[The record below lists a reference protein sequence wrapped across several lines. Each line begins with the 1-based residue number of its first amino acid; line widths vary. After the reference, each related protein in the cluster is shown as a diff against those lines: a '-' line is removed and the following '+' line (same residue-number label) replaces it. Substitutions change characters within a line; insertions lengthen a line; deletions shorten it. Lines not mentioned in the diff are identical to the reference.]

1 MKLIVIF
8 DDTVRKS
15 EVIEDVI
22 GEKGFSEVVVK
33 RQRLGE
39 RFRQQLLAY
48 FPEMEWQVVRSVFA
62 FNALLEQFEEQT
74 AEPIHILHMFANYII
89 SDAEWAKLSFQKLP
103 FIAENYRMTVR
114 DETDGLMFADTKS
127 YRTFLERVCKEGSSA
142 TAGRTVSNS
151 FPADGLVNIGDVFNF
166 IRCITGNFDARYFN
180 SLEEKEYTLTKRST
194 NKKKIKAEYSFY
206 HLLPD
211 DMKRWFV
218 LPFHY
223 QEDEKSA
230 SYTMERLY
238 MTDLAIKWV
247 HGSIGEEEFRRLL
260 DMYFNFFKERHAKAV
275 SQEEYQK
282 TADSLYIEKVESR
295 IEDLKKL
302 ESYGH
307 IAALLQAGTGES
319 IDDIKAR
326 YFALKQQVESRVRM
340 EPVSVIGHGDPC
352 FANAM
357 YNKATRML
365 KFIDPKGALTEEELW
380 TNPYYDLA
388 KLSHSICGNYDF
400 FNNALYEISINREF
414 QAELKLGFDN
424 AQYKKWFREKAEA
437 SGYHYLLIRLYEAS
451 LFLSMLP
458 LHIDNPHKVFG
469 FILNARNI
477 LEEIRNELQ

>member
-62 FNALLEQFEEQT
+62 FNALLEQFGDQT
-74 AEPIHILHMFANYII
+74 AEPVHILHMFANYII

-103 FIAENYRMTVR
+103 YIAENYRMTVR
-114 DETDGLMFADTKS
+114 DETAGLMFADTKS

-142 TAGRTVSNS
+142 IAARTVSNS

-194 NKKKIKAEYSFY
+194 NKKKIKAEYTFY

-218 LPFHY
+218 LPFNY

-260 DMYFNFFKERHAKAV
+260 DMYFNFFRERHAKPV
-275 SQEEYQK
+275 SEEEYRQ
-282 TADSLYIEKVESR
+282 TSDALYIGKVESR
-295 IEDLKKL
+295 IEELKQL
-302 ESYGH
+302 ESYGR
-307 IAALLQAGTGES
+307 IAALLQSGTGET
-319 IDDIKAR
+319 IDDIKLR
-326 YFALKQQVESRVRM
+326 YFSLKERLEASVNFSK
-340 EPVSVIGHGDPC
+340 VSVIGHGDPC

-388 KLSHSICGNYDF
+388 KLSHSVCGSYDF
-400 FNNALYEISINREF
+400 FNNGLYEIGINTAFR
-414 QAELKLGFDN
+414 AELKIGFDN
-424 AQYKKWFREKAEA
+424 TLYKKIFREKAEA
-437 SGYHYLLIRLYEAS
+437 AGYNYLLIRLYEAS

-477 LEEIRNELQ
+477 LEEIQHELQ

>member
-1 MKLIVIF
+1 
-8 DDTVRKS
+8 
-15 EVIEDVI
+15 
-22 GEKGFSEVVVK
+22 
-33 RQRLGE
+33 
-39 RFRQQLLAY
+39 
-48 FPEMEWQVVRSVFA
+48 
-62 FNALLEQFEEQT
+62 
-74 AEPIHILHMFANYII
+74 
-89 SDAEWAKLSFQKLP
+89 
-103 FIAENYRMTVR
+103 
-114 DETDGLMFADTKS
+114 
-127 YRTFLERVCKEGSSA
+127 
-142 TAGRTVSNS
+142 
-151 FPADGLVNIGDVFNF
+151 
-166 IRCITGNFDARYFN
+166 
-180 SLEEKEYTLTKRST
+180 
-194 NKKKIKAEYSFY
+194 
-206 HLLPD
+206 
-211 DMKRWFV
+211 MKRWFV

-302 ESYGH
+302 GSYGH

-326 YFALKQQVESRVRM
+326 YFALKQQVELRVRV

-365 KFIDPKGALTEEELW
+365 KFIDPKGALTEKELW

>member
-39 RFRQQLLAY
+39 HFRTQLLTY
-48 FPEMEWQVVRSVFA
+48 FPEIEWQVVRSVFA
-62 FNALLEQFEEQT
+62 FNALLEQFGEQNT
-74 AEPIHILHMFANYII
+74 EAVHILHMFANYII
-89 SDAEWAKLSFQKLP
+89 ADAESAKLSFRKLF
-103 FIAENYRMTVR
+103 FIEENYRMTVGE
-114 DETDGLMFADTKS
+114 ETAGLFFADAKS
-127 YRTFLERVCKEGSSA
+127 YRSYLERVCKEGNSA
-142 TAGRTVSNS
+142 VAARTVSNF
-151 FPADGLVNIGDVFNF
+151 FPADGLINIGQVFNF

-180 SLEEKEYTLTKRST
+180 SLKEKEYTLTKRST
-194 NKKKIKAEYSFY
+194 NKKKIKAEYTFY

-218 LPFHY
+218 LPFNY

-275 SQEEYQK
+275 SKEEYQR

-302 ESYGH
+302 ESYRH
-307 IAALLQAGTGES
+307 IAALLQAGTGET
-319 IDDIKAR
+319 IDDIKAH
-326 YFALKQQVESRVRM
+326 YFALKQQVEARVQV

-388 KLSHSICGNYDF
+388 KLSHSVCGNYDF
-400 FNNALYEISINREF
+400 FNNALYEISINHEF
-414 QAELKLGFDN
+414 RAELKLGFDN
-424 AQYKKWFREKAEA
+424 TLYKKWFREKAES
-437 SGYHYLLIRLYEAS
+437 SGYNYLLIRLYEAS

-477 LEEIRNELQ
+477 LEEIQNELQ